1 MKKLFSIV
9 GRAYRTFARHDF
21 VQKSKKYTRWD
32 YKRHKEDARGF
43 VHAKI
48 AEWNVHYGFQI
59 RKVAIRDTKSRWG
72 SCSKQ
77 GNLNFS
83 YKLLLLPPHIA
94 DYIIVHEL
102 CHLKEFN
109 HSAAFWALVAET
121 IPNHKS
127 LRAELK
133 KIAGDYH

>member
-1 MKKLFSIV
+1 MHV
-9 GRAYRTFARHDF
+9 R
-21 VQKSKKYTRWD
+21 
-32 YKRHKEDARGF
+32 
-43 VHAKI
+43 I
-48 AEWNVHYGFQI
+48 AHFNNHYGFTI

-83 YKLLLLPPHIA
+83 YKVFLLPPHIA

-109 HSAAFWALVAET
+109 HGADFWALVAEM
-121 IPNHKS
+121 IPDHKAI
-127 LRAELK
+127 RAELK
-133 KIAGDYH
+133 RIAGDYR

>member
-9 GRAYRTFARHDF
+9 RRAYRTFARHDF
-21 VQKSKKYTRWD
+21 VQKSKYTRWD
-32 YKRHKEDARGF
+32 YKRHKEDARAF

-48 AEWNVHYGFQI
+48 AQFNAHYGFQI

-83 YKLLLLPPHIA
+83 YKLLLLSPHIA

-127 LRAELK
+127 IRAELK
-133 KIAGDYH
+133 KIAGDYR